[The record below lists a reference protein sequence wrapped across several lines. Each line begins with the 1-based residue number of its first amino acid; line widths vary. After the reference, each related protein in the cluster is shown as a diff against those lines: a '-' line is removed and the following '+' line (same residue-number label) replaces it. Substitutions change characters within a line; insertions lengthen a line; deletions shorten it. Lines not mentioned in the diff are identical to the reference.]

1 MSLIEKNKIKY
12 VYFIMSVLVI
22 LIHSINNETKFQL
35 FFSES
40 GIGQFA
46 VPLFFIISGFL
57 FFRTA
62 YTKLDVRRKLHNK
75 IYTLLIPYLLW
86 NLIYYAIHL
95 LLKPGQGISI
105 NEAFEAAFNYK
116 YNPSFWFIYQL
127 ILLNIISPLLYYVIK
142 KDKYM
147 VLLFVAL
154 SLMILFKID
163 LPYINEDAIIYY
175 FSGAIFSKIYNR
187 GKVSFISKKYFVY
200 SFVISVLIF
209 TANRFLYN
217 AMFIDTRL
225 VPLFTLSTI
234 YARLSISFTIF
245 YLIDLFFS
253 YSKMYGFMEHTFF
266 LYAIHFMIVKAMII
280 FMKFLSYKFLP
291 VKAFI
296 VIETIVF
303 VSSPMI
309 CIFINYYLTRFMKKR
324 FNKTYNILTGD
335 R

>member
-1 MSLIEKNKIKY
+1 MNLIEKNKIKY

-46 VPLFFIISGFL
+46 VPLFFVISGFL

-62 YTKLDVRRKLHNK
+62 YTKLDVKRKLHNK
-75 IYTLLIPYLLW
+75 IYTLLVPYLLW

-95 LLKPGQGISI
+95 LLKPGQGISV
-105 NEAFEAAFNYK
+105 NEVVIAAFNYK

-127 ILLNIISPLLYYVIK
+127 ILLNIISPVIFLALK
-142 KDKYM
+142 KDRYM
-147 VLLFVAL
+147 ILLFVGL
-154 SLMILFKID
+154 SLLILFNVDI
-163 LPYINEDAIIYY
+163 PCINEDAIIYY
-175 FSGAIFSKIYNR
+175 FSGAIFSKLFNKR
-187 GKVSFISKKYFVY
+187 KVSFISKKYFIY
-200 SFVISVLIF
+200 SFLISVLIF

-217 AMFIDTRL
+217 AMFMDTRL

-245 YLIDLFFS
+245 YLLDIFFRYTKV
-253 YSKMYGFMEHTFF
+253 YSFMENTFF
-266 LYAIHFMIVKAMII
+266 LYAIHFMIVKAIII
-280 FMKFLSYKFLP
+280 FMKFFSYKFLP
-291 VKAFI
+291 GSAFVI
-296 VIETIVF
+296 VETIVF
-303 VSSPMI
+303 ILSPVV
-309 CIFINYYLTRFMKKR
+309 CITINYYLTRFLKKR
-324 FNKTYNILTGD
+324 FNKAYLTLTGD

>member
-1 MSLIEKNKIKY
+1 MNLIEKNKIKY

-62 YTKLDVRRKLHNK
+62 YTRLDVKRKLRNK
-75 IYTLLIPYLLW
+75 IHTLLIPYLLW

-105 NEAFEAAFNYK
+105 NETVMAAFNYT

-127 ILLNIISPLLYYVIK
+127 ILLNIISPLIFLVLK
-142 KDKYM
+142 KERYM
-147 VLLFVAL
+147 VLLLVGL
-154 SLMILFKID
+154 SLLILFNQD

-175 FSGAIFSKIYNR
+175 SSGALFSKLYNK
-187 GKVSFISKKYFVY
+187 GKMDFISKKYFLY
-200 SFVISVLIF
+200 NFLISVLVF

-217 AMFIDTRL
+217 AMFVDTRL

-234 YARLSISFTIF
+234 YTRLSISFTIF
-245 YLIDLFFS
+245 YLFDIFFR
-253 YSKMYGFMEHTFF
+253 YTKVYPFMENTFF

-280 FMKFLSYKFLP
+280 FMKFFSYKFLP
-291 VKAFI
+291 GSAFI
-296 VIETIVF
+296 IVETIVF
-303 VSSPMI
+303 ILSPI
-309 CIFINYYLTRFMKKR
+309 VCITINYYLTRFLKKR
-324 FNKTYNILTGD
+324 FNKAYLTLTGD

>member
-62 YTKLDVRRKLHNK
+62 YTKLEVKRKLYNK

-225 VPLFTLSTI
+225 VPIFTLSTI

-266 LYAIHFMIVKAMII
+266 LYAIHYMIVRGMANI
-280 FMKFLSYKFLP
+280 LEYSETYFLP
-291 VKAFI
+291 SSI
-296 VIETIVF
+296 HTIIEIVF
-303 VSSPMI
+303 FVVSPI
-309 CIFINYYLTRFMKKR
+309 VCVVINYYLSRFLKKNY
-324 FNKTYNILTGD
+324 NKLYIVITGD